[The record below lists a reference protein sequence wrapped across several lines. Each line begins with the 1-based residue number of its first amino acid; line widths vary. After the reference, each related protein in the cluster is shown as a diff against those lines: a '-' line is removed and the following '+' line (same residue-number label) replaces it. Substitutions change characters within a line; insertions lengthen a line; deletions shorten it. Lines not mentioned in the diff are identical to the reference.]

1 MRIAATPAA
10 PSSLAA
16 PAADRPVAAATTVL
30 VVDDDPRMRH
40 LLEVILQGAGY
51 AVAQAGDGDEAI
63 RMLDRVHH
71 ELVVLDLM
79 MPRMSGLEALRR
91 LRVAG
96 DTSGVLVLTAAS
108 EDAVLVEAL
117 DAGADDYL
125 TKPFA
130 PRVLLARL
138 RALARRTARAET
150 RPAEAEQR
158 GPVALDP
165 QTHEAH
171 VDGRRVALSPTEYAL
186 LRTLMRG
193 VGRVFSADELLGQV
207 WGPSYV
213 GQDDIVRANIY
224 RLRRKLEREPSQP
237 HYIRGRRGVGYYF
250 SPHDD

>member
-1 MRIAATPAA
+1 MRTAETPAA
-10 PSSLAA
+10 RSSLAA
-16 PAADRPVAAATTVL
+16 PAADRPIAATTVL

-40 LLEVILQGAGY
+40 LLEVILLGAGY
-51 AVAQAGDGDEAI
+51 AVAQAGDGDAAI
-63 RMLDRVHH
+63 QMLDRVRP
-71 ELVVLDLM
+71 ELMILDLM
-79 MPRMSGLEALRR
+79 MPRMTGLEALRR
-91 LRVAG
+91 LRAAG
-96 DTSGVLVLTAAS
+96 DTSGVLVLTAAG
-108 EDAVLVEAL
+108 EDSALIEAL

-138 RALARRTARAET
+138 RALARRTARAEP

-171 VDGRRVALSPTEYAL
+171 VEGRRVALSPTEYAL

-193 VGRVFSADELLGQV
+193 MGRVFSTDELLGQV
-207 WGPSYV
+207 WGPSYL

-237 HYIRGRRGVGYYF
+237 HYIRARRGVGYYF
-250 SPHDD
+250 TPQDD